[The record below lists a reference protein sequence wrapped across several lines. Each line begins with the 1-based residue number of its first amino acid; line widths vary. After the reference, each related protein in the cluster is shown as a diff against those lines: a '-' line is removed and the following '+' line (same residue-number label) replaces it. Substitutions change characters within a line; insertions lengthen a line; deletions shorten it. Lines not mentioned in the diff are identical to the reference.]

1 MKKPII
7 SILAPFFIAVL
18 LYFLG
23 APNGLNPNAWLYFC
37 IFIGMIVG
45 LILEPV
51 PAGLVAL
58 SALALCVA
66 LKIGVNGEIA
76 SANKAI
82 SWGLSG
88 YANKTVWLVF
98 VAFILGLGYEKSLLG
113 KRIAL
118 LLIRFLGQTPLGLG
132 YAVSL
137 SELCLAPFNP

>member
-1 MKKPII
+1 MKKPIV

-23 APNGLNPNAWLYFC
+23 TPNGLNPNAWLYFC
-37 IFIGMIVG
+37 VFMGMIVG

-58 SALALCVA
+58 SALVLCVA
-66 LKIGVNGEIA
+66 LKIGVNSAIA

-132 YAVSL
+132 Y
-137 SELCLAPFNP
+137 

>member
-1 MKKPII
+1 MIKQTLT
-7 SILAPFFIAVL
+7 ILAPFFIAAL

-23 APNGLNPNAWLYFC
+23 APDGLNPNAWLYFC
-37 IFIGMIVG
+37 IFIGMIIG
-45 LILEPV
+45 LVLEPV
-51 PAGLVAL
+51 PSGLIAL
-58 SALALCVA
+58 SALVLCIA
-66 LKIGVNGEIA
+66 LKIGASGEVA

-118 LLIRFLGQTPLGLG
+118 LL
-132 YAVSL
+132 
-137 SELCLAPFNP
+137 